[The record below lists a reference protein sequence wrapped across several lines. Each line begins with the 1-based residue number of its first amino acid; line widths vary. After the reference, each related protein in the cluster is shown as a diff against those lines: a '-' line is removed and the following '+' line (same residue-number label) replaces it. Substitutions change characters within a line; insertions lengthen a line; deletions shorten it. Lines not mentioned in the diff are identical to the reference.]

1 MKTVKQKNKI
11 NRKKY
16 IFIFLMLLWPVL
28 HFVLMQFLNLN
39 MVIMAF
45 NDYTL
50 GANNPVFVGLE
61 NFKGVFRLF
70 DTSKVDN
77 EWYAVKNSLSIAALT
92 LFVNAPMALA
102 FSYLLYIKVK
112 GSSWMKVVLYLP
124 CVTSAV
130 VLVLIFKSF
139 MTSGPVDSIYSI
151 LGIYDKLPNE
161 GWLGE
166 HTAWNTILLFSI
178 WTGFSQNMI
187 FFLAAMNRIPQDYV
201 EAAKIDGAS
210 EPRIFFSI
218 VLPMISSTVGT
229 MLTLSLSA
237 VFGWCMPSML
247 MMRNDSGMNFT
258 GTMGLSILRFTS
270 GKQYGVAAAYGLI
283 LTVIGAPI
291 TLLIRKISMKLSTDV
306 EC

>member
-1 MKTVKQKNKI
+1 MNIGKKKSKAMKK
-11 NRKKY
+11 RY
-16 IFIFLMLLWPVL
+16 LFIFLMLLWPVL
-28 HFVLMQFLNLN
+28 HFILMQFLNLN
-39 MVIMAF
+39 MIIMAF

-50 GANNPVFVGLE
+50 GANNPVFVGFE
-61 NFKGVFRLF
+61 NFAGVFRLF
-70 DTSKVDN
+70 DISRVDN

-92 LFVNAPMALA
+92 LFVNTPMALA
-102 FSYLLYIKVK
+102 FAYLLYVKVK
-112 GSSWMKVVLYLP
+112 GSKWMKVTLYLP

-139 MTSGPVDSIYSI
+139 MTSGPVNSIYSL

-166 HTAWNTILLFSI
+166 NTAWTTILLFSI
-178 WTGFSQNMI
+178 WTGFSQNMV
-187 FFLAAMNRIPQDYV
+187 FFLSAMNRIPQDFI
-201 EAAKIDGAS
+201 EAAKLDGAS

-229 MLTLSLSA
+229 MLTLSLAA

-258 GTMGLSILRFTS
+258 GTMGLSILRYTS
-270 GKQYGVAAAYGLI
+270 AKQYGVAAAYGLL
-283 LTVIGAPI
+283 LTLIGAPI
-291 TLLIRKISMKLSTDV
+291 TLLIRKISMKLQSDV
-306 EC
+306 EY

>member
-1 MKTVKQKNKI
+1 MKSVKQKKKI
-11 NRKKY
+11 TRKKY

-28 HFVLMQFLNLN
+28 HFVLMQLLNFN
-39 MVIMAF
+39 MIIMAF

-50 GANNPVFVGLE
+50 GANNPVFVGIE
-61 NFKGVFRLF
+61 NFKGVFHLF
-70 DTSKVDN
+70 DKTRINN
-77 EWYAVKNSLSIAALT
+77 EWYAVRNSLSIAALT

-102 FSYLLYIKVK
+102 FAYLLFIKVK
-112 GSSWMKVVLYLP
+112 GSGWMKVVLYLP
-124 CVTSAV
+124 CVTSSV

-139 MTSGPVDSIYSI
+139 MTSGPVDFIYSL
-151 LGIYDKLPNE
+151 LGIFEKLPNE

-166 HTAWNTILLFSI
+166 HTAWNTIILFSI

-187 FFLAAMNRIPQDYV
+187 FFLASMNRIPQDFI
-201 EAAKIDGAS
+201 EAAKLDGAS

-229 MLTLSLSA
+229 MLTISLAA

-258 GTMGLSILRFTS
+258 GTMGLSILRYTS
-270 GKQYGVAAAYGLI
+270 AKQYGVAAAYGLL
-283 LTVIGAPI
+283 LTIIGAPI
-291 TLLIRKISMKLSTDV
+291 TLLIRKISNKLSTDV
-306 EC
+306 EY